1 MIALTRA
8 AVERGTFF
16 DTAELCGPFI
26 NEELVSE
33 ALAPFRRKVTIAT
46 GFGFKIDPV
55 GAELWSG
62 LDSAPRHIREV
73 ADASISRLRVEAIDL
88 FYQHRLDPA
97 VPIEEVAGA
106 VRDLIRAGKVKH
118 FGVSEAGVRTIRRTH
133 AVQPV
138 TALQSEYSLW
148 IRGPRLQPARP
159 RLPHWQDG
167 RDRYL
172 RSKRF
177 PRHPTRLNAAGAAAQ
192 SGPDRSVKA
201 DRGAPASDAGVDRAR
216 LAQKPWI
223 IPIPGPQAR
232 PPRGEQPP
240 PSR

>member
-46 GFGFKIDPV
+46 KFGFKIDPV

-62 LDSAPRHIREV
+62 LDSTPRHIREV
-73 ADASISRLRVEAIDL
+73 ADASVSRLSVEAIDL

-148 IRGPRLQPARP
+148 IRGPDAQVLPTFAELGMALSPTARSAEASSLARWTRP
-159 RLPHWQDG
+159 LP
-167 RDRYL
+167 
-172 RSKRF
+172 SK
-177 PRHPTRLNAAGAAAQ
+177 
-192 SGPDRSVKA
+192 
-201 DRGAPASDAGVDRAR
+201 
-216 LAQKPWI
+216 
-223 IPIPGPQAR
+223 
-232 PPRGEQPP
+232 
-240 PSR
+240 